1 MDFDCELSLQIC
13 LKYRGF
19 FIWQDG
25 KGDTRVDLKQFFR
38 LSLDWCKAAAIDP
51 TTNLRK
57 FAAECVDQA
66 VDPEVV
72 GQHVEVG
79 RRAFRAVALAAL
91 NPDRRSENNNSFNAA
106 CLLTLAST
114 IKRIFSFNNF

>member
-1 MDFDCELSLQIC
+1 LTGVKLA
-13 LKYRGF
+13 
-19 FIWQDG
+19 
-25 KGDTRVDLKQFFR
+25 V
-38 LSLDWCKAAAIDP
+38 IDP

-57 FAAECVDQA
+57 FAAERVDQA
-66 VDPEVV
+66 VDPEMVW
-72 GQHVEVG
+72 QHVEVG

-114 IKRIFSFNNF
+114 IKTYFQLQQFLTSIPYLAKPELPYSKMFTCE